1 MSNLE
6 NKEKNLNK
14 LIEKLSNISISY
26 THSTSE
32 AEKLKKE
39 RDIFLQEKNDLEKK
53 QNTHMR
59 KHDYL
64 KNKLRSLQEEVNR
77 KNEKEIQRR

>member
-39 RDIFLQEKNDLEKK
+39 RDIFLQEKNDLENK
-53 QNTHMR
+53 QNLLGH
-59 KHDYL
+59 HNFL
-64 KNKLRSLQEEVNR
+64 KILSSK
-77 KNEKEIQRR
+77 